1 MVLAVAVMLFQVV
14 AAQATVDKP
23 SPDAETTTL
32 TESVPDTTS
41 QRLPN
46 LDNVKL
52 ADQPAFVAKPNSSTQ
67 LKTVAYSGSN
77 SSQNKQSL
85 STIRVPEIKP
95 EKQPETKY
103 AETYFSRRWV
113 ALSAAQSAA
122 AGFDAYSTRYAVG
135 YGAVEQD
142 PLVRPFAHSPSIY
155 VVSQLCPLTLDFV
168 ARRMQRSPNSLI
180 RRMWW
185 LPQSTGTGVYLFSGI
200 HNMHVASHL
209 AH

>member
-1 MVLAVAVMLFQVV
+1 MVLGVAVMLFQI
-14 AAQATVDKP
+14 AAVQATMNKP
-23 SPDAETTTL
+23 LADAETTTV
-32 TESVPDTTS
+32 TESAPDTTTP
-41 QRLPN
+41 LPK

-52 ADQPAFVAKPNSSTQ
+52 ADQPAFVTKSDSSTQ

-103 AETYFSRRWV
+103 AETYFSRRWL
-113 ALSAAQSAA
+113 ALSVAQSAA
-122 AGFDAYSTRYAVG
+122 AGFDAYSTRHAIG
-135 YGAVEQD
+135 YGAVEED

-155 VVSQLCPLTLDFV
+155 AVSQLCPLTLDFV

-185 LPQSTGTGVYLFSGI
+185 LPQSTGTGVYLFSGV
-200 HNMHVASHL
+200 HNMHVASQL